1 MIDTLYYLS
10 DKEKRA
16 ERIETLKAK
25 CAAFTLA
32 DFGGESTLMESIW
45 KKPPVYPRAER
56 PRIFLTGD
64 MIPKIKAALEN
75 PEYKNL
81 AQIFKASANTELY
94 TSKPGKCKLS
104 EEYLNGG
111 PYEFDGSF
119 LPLDIT
125 GTTYNWDGKILAII
139 EAKALTYLL
148 TGEELY
154 AREAIYFIKNAIRTL
169 RFTKDLFI
177 DPFRSYCYCMLV
189 TAEVY
194 DWCNAYLTDEDKKQ
208 LISGCQYYLCAWD
221 PKNKIHNMEIG
232 YPPRGGSG
240 VSGHAI
246 SVMLMRDYM
255 AMSAAIYEDRPDWW
269 EYCAGRYFEH
279 FVPPANYYFQGGL
292 APQGTGCYC
301 HNKFHTHMSAAW
313 VCKCATGLMPYDE
326 GLSRVMESTLGH
338 MLPSGYLFETGDAGR
353 TGHGSG
359 FMSVACNIFASGL
372 FPDPAVSANA
382 KYYSEDYKRLC
393 YFINENSESMT
404 LIMCANA
411 APPAPDRFSA
421 IPLVCYNPFP
431 YGQLIAHNH
440 WGKDCAASFMKIG
453 ELTTANHDHQDSG
466 TFQLFYKSLLA
477 TNSGNYSV
485 YGNSHHYFYH
495 QATIAQNGLLVFNP
509 ALQNRTADKG
519 GSYEQRRDYWYSGSQ
534 KKHPEAA
541 TMEQWLSG
549 DYVTGKVTGVA
560 HDYVKGENMPTYAYI
575 SGDITPAYDDVT
587 VDKVERR
594 MLTAYTKQAD
604 APMILFVYD
613 KISAKDESFKK
624 SFLLHTTG
632 EPQIDG
638 DTVSMVNGEGKLIMK
653 SLAGAKRI
661 EKIGG
666 EGAAFM
672 IDGENCTDYGYSG
685 EVASEHTD
693 RIWGRV
699 EISTEGNKDDEFF
712 NVLYV
717 TDAKNDSVA
726 SITPY
731 ENDELRAASLL
742 GACAVFVKDS
752 ERTDKALTFV
762 GAEGTEHYYISG
774 VAAGEWQIYANG
786 KAVASAVA
794 TEEGGFLSFD
804 APAGEITVKKA

>member
-1 MIDTLYYLS
+1 MVTTTYYLENES
-10 DKEKRA
+10 EKFRRIEELKEKN
-16 ERIETLKAK
+16 AK
-25 CAAFTLA
+25 FTLA
-32 DFGGESTLMESIW
+32 DFGGESTLMESVW
-45 KKPPVYPRAER
+45 DKPPVYPRAER
-56 PRIFLTGD
+56 PRIFLTAD

-81 AQIFKASANTELY
+81 REVFLASADVEYY
-94 TSKPGKCKLS
+94 TSKPQKCKLS

-119 LPLDIT
+119 LPLDVT

-139 EAKALTYLL
+139 EAKAMMFLL
-148 TGEELY
+148 SGEELY

-194 DWCNAYLTDEDKKQ
+194 DWCNEYLTEEDKRQ

-269 EYCAGRYFEH
+269 EYCAGRYFQH

-326 GLSRVMESTLGH
+326 GLSAVMESTLGH
-338 MLPSGYLFETGDAGR
+338 MLPNGCLFETGDAGR
-353 TGHGSG
+353 TGYGSG
-359 FMSVACNIFASGL
+359 FMSVACNIFAAGL
-372 FPDPAVSANA
+372 FPDAAVSANA
-382 KYYSEDYKRLC
+382 KHYSADYTKYS
-393 YFINENSESMT
+393 YFINENSETMT

-421 IPLVCYNPFP
+421 IPLVCYNSFP
-431 YGQLIAHNH
+431 YGQLISHNR
-440 WGKDCAASFMKIG
+440 WGKDGAASFMKIG

-466 TFQLFYKSLLA
+466 TFQLYYKSLLA

-485 YGNSHHYFYH
+485 YGNSHHWFYH
-495 QATIAQNGLLVFNP
+495 QQTIAQNGLLIFN
-509 ALQNRTADKG
+509 TAFQDKTANKN
-519 GSYEQRRDYWYSGSQ
+519 GSYEERKKYWYSGSQ
-534 KKHPEAA
+534 KKHPEAS

-549 DYVTGKVTGVA
+549 DYITGKVTGVA
-560 HDYVKGENMPTYAYI
+560 YDYEKGAEKSTYAYI
-575 SGDITPAYDDVT
+575 SGDITPAYDEET

-594 MLTAYTKQAD
+594 MLTAYTNRD
-604 APMILFVYD
+604 AYPMILFVFD
-613 KISAKDESFKK
+613 KISAKDASFKK

-632 EPQIDG
+632 EPFVDG
-638 DTVSMVNGEGKLIMK
+638 DTVTMTRGDGKLVMK

-666 EGAAFM
+666 EGKAFW
-672 IDGENCTDYGYSG
+672 IAGENCTDYGYSN
-685 EVASEHTD
+685 EEKSENTD
-693 RIWGRV
+693 RVWGRI
-699 EISTEGNKDDEFF
+699 ELSTEGRKDDEFF

-717 TDAKNDSVA
+717 TDA
-726 SITPY
+726 
-731 ENDELRAASLL
+731 ENDKLAEVSADEDDKVRTASLL
-742 GACAVFVKDS
+742 GVTAVFVRSS
-752 ERTDKALTFV
+752 ERESESLSFV
-762 GAEGTEHYYISG
+762 GADGTERYYVSG
-774 VAAGEWQIYANG
+774 VCAGEWEIFTDG
-786 KAVASAVA
+786 KTCGTAFAS
-794 TEEGGFLSFD
+794 EEGGFLAFD
-804 APAGEITVKKA
+804 APAGKIEISRK